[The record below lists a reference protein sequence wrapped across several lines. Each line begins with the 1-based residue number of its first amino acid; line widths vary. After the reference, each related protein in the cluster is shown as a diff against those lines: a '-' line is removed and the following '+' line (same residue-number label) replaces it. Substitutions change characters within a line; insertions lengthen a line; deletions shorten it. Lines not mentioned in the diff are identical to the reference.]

1 MKNVKTFSSQ
11 IWIKIH
17 KDLKIILYPGVSKL
31 FLSKMLGIR
40 GGLFPSLC
48 VSGFPGGSV
57 VKNLPTNAGYIR
69 DEGSTPGSRRSPGAE
84 NGNPL
89 QYSWCKIP
97 WTKEPSGLQSMGSTR
112 IRHDWAHVPS
122 VLPGRGI
129 SPDNDPSFSL
139 HLFLTSAGQVDW
151 LVRLEKCP
159 GHIHQL
165 FFLS

>member
-1 MKNVKTFSSQ
+1 MKNMKNVKTFSSQ

-89 QYSWCKIP
+89 QYS
-97 WTKEPSGLQSMGSTR
+97 
-112 IRHDWAHVPS
+112 
-122 VLPGRGI
+122 
-129 SPDNDPSFSL
+129 
-139 HLFLTSAGQVDW
+139 
-151 LVRLEKCP
+151 
-159 GHIHQL
+159 
-165 FFLS
+165 